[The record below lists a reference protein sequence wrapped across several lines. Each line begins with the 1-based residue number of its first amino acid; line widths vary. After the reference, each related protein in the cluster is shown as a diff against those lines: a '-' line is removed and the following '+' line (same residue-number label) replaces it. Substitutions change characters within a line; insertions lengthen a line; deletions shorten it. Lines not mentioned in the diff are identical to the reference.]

1 MVSASHCYFG
11 FCASAVVLYFAFS
24 VCALFCHVA
33 SVYFYVA
40 ENAAL
45 SLASSAETEISAA
58 ASCQAAA
65 GIVVVVVPGGLAAGF
80 VVAGGCL
87 AAAGIPAGAAGTW
100 VAAASAEIGTESAVN
115 TFCFFLTYVGNF
127 KENKSHPRQTLP
139 WLPGVGEGGQGRFYS
154 EPRQPRRGTR
164 APPRRPAT
172 PRRSPP
178 PPPPSP
184 SSKSLYTDQNPG
196 MDCVSPVACWCLIP
210 FFLLLL
216 PLS

>member
-1 MVSASHCYFG
+1 MVSAFHCYFG

-65 GIVVVVVPGGLAAGF
+65 GIVVVVVVDGG
-80 VVAGGCL
+80 L

-100 VAAASAEIGTESAVN
+100 VAAASAEIGTERAVD
-115 TFCFFLTYVGNF
+115 TFCSFLTYVGNF
-127 KENKSHPRQTLP
+127 KENKTHPR
-139 WLPGVGEGGQGRFYS
+139 
-154 EPRQPRRGTR
+154 
-164 APPRRPAT
+164 
-172 PRRSPP
+172 
-178 PPPPSP
+178 
-184 SSKSLYTDQNPG
+184 
-196 MDCVSPVACWCLIP
+196 
-210 FFLLLL
+210 
-216 PLS
+216 

>member
-65 GIVVVVVPGGLAAGF
+65 GIDGV
-80 VVAGGCL
+80 VVAGGLTVAGGCS

-139 WLPGVGEGGQGRFYS
+139 WLPGVGEGG
-154 EPRQPRRGTR
+154 
-164 APPRRPAT
+164 
-172 PRRSPP
+172 
-178 PPPPSP
+178 
-184 SSKSLYTDQNPG
+184 
-196 MDCVSPVACWCLIP
+196 
-210 FFLLLL
+210 
-216 PLS
+216 

>member
-1 MVSASHCYFG
+1 MVSAFHCYFG

-24 VCALFCHVA
+24 VCAPFSHVA

-65 GIVVVVVPGGLAAGF
+65 GIDGVVVAGGLIA
-80 VVAGGCL
+80 AGGCL

-115 TFCFFLTYVGNF
+115 TFCSLLTYISFNF
-127 KENKSHPRQTLP
+127 KENKSHPR
-139 WLPGVGEGGQGRFYS
+139 
-154 EPRQPRRGTR
+154 
-164 APPRRPAT
+164 
-172 PRRSPP
+172 
-178 PPPPSP
+178 
-184 SSKSLYTDQNPG
+184 
-196 MDCVSPVACWCLIP
+196 
-210 FFLLLL
+210 
-216 PLS
+216 